1 MTAKKYL
8 QGIRDLEMKIKHRQT
23 QVNFL
28 REKTSAAQ
36 AIRYDKTIV
45 KSSASDSKLENDI
58 ATYTDIEREI
68 EKTKIIFE
76 NRRNKIIGEIHEL
89 EDGRHVNILFKRY
102 VEYKRY
108 EKIADEMGYSFDYV
122 KHLHG
127 EALKAFNEKILK
139 DNTI

>member
-45 KSSASDSKLENDI
+45 KSSVSNSKLENDI

-139 DNTI
+139 DNTK

>member
-28 REKTSAAQ
+28 REKASAAQ
-36 AIRYDKTIV
+36 AIRYDKDIV
-45 KSSASDSKLENDI
+45 KSSVSDSKLENDI

-68 EKTKIIFE
+68 EKAKLVFE
-76 NRRNKIIGEIHEL
+76 NRRNKIISEIHEL
-89 EDGRHVNILFKRY
+89 EDGRYVNMLFKRY

-139 DNTI
+139 DDTK